1 MPFILK
7 SLWLFSLYLTELLWH
22 HDLLQHNLVF
32 ADLLLLS
39 DLTVHFR
46 TTCFYFSSRKQY
58 NVMCNVSSNLWNLC
72 SLLCYAPRK
81 KMVPPLQLYQ
91 LVCKGNKHCECIA
104 PWTRKGKHKIEWLF
118 SSVCCAC
125 DVNLVLEV

>member
-58 NVMCNVSSNLWNLC
+58 NVMCNMCHQISEIC
-72 SLLCYAPRK
+72 A
-81 KMVPPLQLYQ
+81 
-91 LVCKGNKHCECIA
+91 
-104 PWTRKGKHKIEWLF
+104 
-118 SSVCCAC
+118 VCCVMLLERRWYHLFNYTSWFVRVTSIVSALLPELGRENIKLNGFSVQC
-125 DVNLVLEV
+125 VVLVMWT